1 MLSKYGRRLFAEPV
15 NRTAQWLHHRGFTPN
30 AATYTG
36 FLLTAVSA
44 VVLATGNFLVG
55 GFLLWA
61 AAMFDM
67 LDGALA
73 RITQQSSTFGAF
85 LDSTL
90 DRYSESV
97 TFLALAFFYS
107 RSSSTRL
114 ELVLVFVILIGS
126 MMVSYTKARAEGLK
140 LEVNAGWLQRP
151 ERLFLLIIGLITGW
165 MPPVLWGLAIF
176 TNITALQRIYEVYGQ
191 THPLPAPSAAQKFV
205 KSNDKSPVQG

>member
-1 MLSKYGRRLFAEPV
+1 MLSKHGRRLFAEPV
-15 NRTAQWLHHRGFTPN
+15 NRTAQWLHYRGLTPN

-36 FLLTAVSA
+36 FFLTAVSA
-44 VVLATGNFLVG
+44 LVLATGNFLAG
-55 GFLLWA
+55 GLLLWA

-73 RITQQSSTFGAF
+73 RLTEQSSTFGAF

-107 RSSSTRL
+107 RYSSTRL
-114 ELVLVFVILIGS
+114 ELVLVFIILVGS

-140 LEVNAGWLQRP
+140 LAVNAGWLQRP
-151 ERLFLLIIGLITGW
+151 ERIFLLIVGLITGW
-165 MPPVLWGLAIF
+165 MMPILWVLAIF
-176 TNITALQRIYEVYGQ
+176 TNITALQRIYEVYWQ
-191 THPLPAPSAAQKFV
+191 THPLSAPSAAQKFV
-205 KSNDKSPVQG
+205 KSSDNSPVQG